1 MGRGLALKLLDVYNW
16 NEVAG
21 CACGSS
27 IGSEK
32 NPASS
37 NCFNWL
43 KGATPIVGYKSF
55 SWVHPLHT
63 VWLTTQEPTDGGSKI
78 CHHTPCRSPKVAKA
92 SIEIGAVEWATEKQ
106 EGFR

>member
-27 IGSEK
+27 IASEK

-37 NCFNWL
+37 NVSIGL
-43 KGATPIVGYKSF
+43 RG
-55 SWVHPLHT
+55 HPNRR
-63 VWLTTQEPTDGGSKI
+63 V
-78 CHHTPCRSPKVAKA
+78 
-92 SIEIGAVEWATEKQ
+92 
-106 EGFR
+106 